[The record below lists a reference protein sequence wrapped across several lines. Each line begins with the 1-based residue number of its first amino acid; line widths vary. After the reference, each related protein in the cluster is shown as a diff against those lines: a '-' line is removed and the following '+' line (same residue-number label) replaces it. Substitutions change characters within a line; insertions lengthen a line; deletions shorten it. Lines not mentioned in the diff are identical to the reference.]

1 MSENFQFLLA
11 SAECSS
17 AGHWRTDSAEC
28 ISAVQGDKCSQTK
41 KDSWLQLFAKI
52 PTCFYNLAKTYWY
65 FLIPCPSTL
74 PSVHWAHWTPQI
86 TLVAWGSDWRQG
98 HITILTIFVHSIIV
112 LLHCS
117 RAWQTR
123 ALEQDGSFLVSF
135 LTECFYR
142 YHLSIKL
149 FSFRNIGAT
158 SRLNIFFLV

>member
-1 MSENFQFLLA
+1 MQQ
-11 SAECSS
+11 CSS
-17 AGHWRTDSAEC
+17 AGHWRTDG
-28 ISAVQGDKCSQTK
+28 AVRCRDIKCSQTK
-41 KDSWLQLFAKI
+41 KDSWLKLFAKI

-65 FLIPCPSTL
+65 FLIPNPMSRHTPPRCTEQLHTIQHEHLRLLLWREAQIGGKVISRFYPSSFIV
-74 PSVHWAHWTPQI
+74 PS
-86 TLVAWGSDWRQG
+86 
-98 HITILTIFVHSIIV
+98 
-112 LLHCS
+112 HCS

-123 ALEQDGSFLVSF
+123 ALEQDRSFLVSF